1 MKIEQLRQQN
11 AQVNSLKWILG
22 EENTL
27 LDAENRKKLEKDK
40 RTEDNIIKYVKSLF
54 RLKKE

>member
-27 LDAENRKKLEKDK
+27 LDSENRKKLEKDK
-40 RTEDNIIKYVKSLF
+40 RTEDNIIKYVKIFLD
-54 RLKKE
+54 